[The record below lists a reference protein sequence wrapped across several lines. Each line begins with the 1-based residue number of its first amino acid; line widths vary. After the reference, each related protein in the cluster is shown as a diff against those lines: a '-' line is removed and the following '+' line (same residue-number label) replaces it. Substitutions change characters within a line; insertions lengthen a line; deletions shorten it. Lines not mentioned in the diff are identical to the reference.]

1 MPEGLE
7 NLDEKTLEAEVAKA
21 SETEE
26 TEEEST
32 PSKTSEK
39 TEEKEETAEEEPS
52 RTETSLKTEK
62 EEPAAEETEEDT
74 RFDKH
79 PRWQKMKQERD
90 DAVAEASSLRDIRE
104 KIGDFQVD
112 ELTRLKDAAK
122 LLRDNPTLADKV
134 REMID
139 KFPFENEAIN
149 NKFNQVIAEQTRI
162 NNQLVLEKYD
172 TTVSRLMTDNKVDKD
187 VEPIVKELLDNR
199 VIKNSL
205 TLDKVPDEVAKILKA
220 VETIRRKTLASY
232 VEVKKGEP
240 KIPVSSTQ
248 RGKVILTK
256 KESEEAGDVVDELT
270 EGLRAARP
278 EIKSE

>member
-21 SETEE
+21 TEVEE
-26 TEEEST
+26 TVAEPTPAKTSADKKEEEV
-32 PSKTSEK
+32 
-39 TEEKEETAEEEPS
+39 AEEEPS
-52 RTETSLKTEK
+52 RAETSLKTEK

-139 KFPFENEAIN
+139 KFPFENEAIS

-172 TTVSRLMTDNKVDKD
+172 TTVSRLMSDNKVDKD

-205 TLDKVPDEVAKILKA
+205 TLDKIPDEVTKILKA

>member
-21 SETEE
+21 TEVEE
-26 TEEEST
+26 TVAEPTPAKTSADKKEEEV
-32 PSKTSEK
+32 
-39 TEEKEETAEEEPS
+39 AEEEPS
-52 RTETSLKTEK
+52 RAETSLKTEK
-62 EEPAAEETEEDT
+62 EEPAAEDDES

-79 PRWQKMKQERD
+79 PRWQKLKQERD

-104 KIGDFQVD
+104 KIGNFDAD

-122 LLRDNPTLADKV
+122 LLRENPTLATKFQKI
-134 REMID
+134 ID
-139 KFPFENEAIN
+139 EFPFENEAIN

-172 TTVSRLMTDNKVDKD
+172 TSVNKLMVDNKVDKE

-199 VIKNSL
+199 VIKNNL
-205 TLDKVPDEVAKILKA
+205 TLEQIPDEVNKILKA

-240 KIPVSSTQ
+240 KVPASSTQ

-256 KESEEAGDVVDELT
+256 KESEEVGDVVDELT
-270 EGLRAARP
+270 EGLRSARP
-278 EIKSE
+278 EIKTED